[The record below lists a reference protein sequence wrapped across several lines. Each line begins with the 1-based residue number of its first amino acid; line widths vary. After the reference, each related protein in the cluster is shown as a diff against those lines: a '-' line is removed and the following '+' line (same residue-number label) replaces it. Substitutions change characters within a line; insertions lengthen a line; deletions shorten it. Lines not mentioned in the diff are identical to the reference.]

1 MRTHCWNLF
10 LEQLHLT
17 ETSPKHQLKN
27 RLVFSRVK
35 SRIAKCVEQFYIN
48 TFEII
53 GYNDLPNTGGDS
65 ESTMG
70 RQRICCV
77 SDTISPRPSLPSND
91 SWLSVS
97 QTDSLC
103 KGEGRQEAE

>member
-1 MRTHCWNLF
+1 MKDK
-10 LEQLHLT
+10 LESRLPGGISTTQICRWHHLNGRKPRGT
-17 ETSPKHQLKN
+17 KKPLD
-27 RLVFSRVK
+27 V
-35 SRIAKCVEQFYIN
+35 IN

-77 SDTISPRPSLPSND
+77 SDIISPRPSLPSND
-91 SWLSVS
+91 SLLSVS

-103 KGEGRQEAE
+103 KGEERQEAE